1 MKELHFVMTQPPSPE
16 SQFVELEDENGKS
29 LNGTWTQRAD
39 GNWEL
44 IIKPVG
50 AFRERSDVLAFQQ
63 KFGVPMAS
71 EPSFL
76 DRDTLMYRVK
86 FLVEELHEFVVA
98 NALPFEVRL
107 SPLSALQADAL
118 APADLKE
125 AADALVDL
133 SYVLHGTALMMGL
146 PWPRLWDEVQRA
158 NMAKVRASHE
168 GESKRGSALDV
179 VKPAGWTAP
188 DHTAAVG
195 SGPWPT
201 FKIQSLS

>member
-16 SQFVELEDENGKS
+16 SQFVELEDENGKN

-44 IIKPVG
+44 VIKPVG
-50 AFRERSDVLAFQQ
+50 AFRERSDVLAFHQ

-71 EPSFL
+71 EPAFL
-76 DRDTLMYRVK
+76 DHKTLMYRVN
-86 FLVEELHEFVVA
+86 FLVEELDEFVKA
-98 NALPFEVRL
+98 NALPFEVQL
-107 SPLSALQADAL
+107 SPLSVPQTDAMQ
-118 APADLKE
+118 PADLKE

-168 GESKRGSALDV
+168 GESKRGSVLDV

-188 DHTAAVG
+188 NHTAAVG

-201 FKIQSLS
+201 FEIPGLA